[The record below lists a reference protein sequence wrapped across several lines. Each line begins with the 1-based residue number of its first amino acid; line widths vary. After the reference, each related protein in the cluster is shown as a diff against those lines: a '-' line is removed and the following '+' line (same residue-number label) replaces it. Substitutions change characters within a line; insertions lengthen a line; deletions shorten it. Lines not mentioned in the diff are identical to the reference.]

1 MKKMAHAL
9 IALSL
14 AVPML
19 AQDGTKFY
27 RLDFALKEL
36 DENHKVVSQK
46 NYSTFMSTDDR
57 VKGALIRTG
66 TKVPY
71 QSSAGTNYNY
81 LDVGVNIDC
90 QKIQE
95 LNGQLVVQVSAD
107 ITSVPAPSGVGTSG
121 NPAESAVP
129 GMPLVR
135 QNRWNSVAVVAIG
148 KATTLFSSDDLNTK
162 RKLQLELTATPIK

>member
-1 MKKMAHAL
+1 
-9 IALSL
+9 
-14 AVPML
+14 ML

-71 QSSAGTNYNY
+71 QSGAGTNYNY
-81 LDVGVNIDC
+81 VDVGVNIDC

-95 LNGQLVVQVSAD
+95 LNGQLVVLVSAD
-107 ITSVPAPSGVGTSG
+107 ITSIPAPSGT
-121 NPAESAVP
+121 PAESAVP

>member
-1 MKKMAHAL
+1 MKKMAPAL
-9 IALSL
+9 IALFV
-14 AVPML
+14 AAPML
-19 AQDGTKFY
+19 AQEGTKFY
-27 RLDFALKEL
+27 RLDFALKEM
-36 DENHKVVSQK
+36 DENKVVSQK

-71 QSSAGTNYNY
+71 QSGAGTNYNY
-81 LDVGVNIDC
+81 VDVGVNIDC

-121 NPAESAVP
+121 NPAESAVH

-135 QNRWNSVAVVAIG
+135 QNRWNSAAVVAIG